1 MAQSMTGY
9 GKGEIN
15 LEGKEF
21 VVEIKSVNSRYCDM
35 YIKLPRNII
44 SLEEKIRSVVGK
56 KISRGKLDIF
66 VNYADRSEGSKEVIL
81 DKPLASAYIK
91 ALEQIR
97 DEYMLRD
104 DISSSLISRYPD
116 VLTVEKNDDDMEML
130 WRMLLTAVNT
140 AVSGLIQMRAREGIE
155 LKKDLI
161 TRGEK
166 VVQLLEE
173 IVKRAPIVTREYKL
187 RLENRINELV
197 ENKAVVD
204 EGRLALEIAM
214 FADKCAIDEEI
225 VRLKSHLLQ
234 MTEILELTDPIGRKL
249 DFLVQEMNREANT
262 IGSKSN
268 DIEITRNML
277 EIKSEI
283 EKIREQV
290 QNIE

>member
-9 GKGEIN
+9 GKGEN
-15 LEGKEF
+15 SSKGKEF
-21 VVEIKSVNSRYCDM
+21 IVEIKSVNSRYCDM

-44 SLEEKIRSVVGK
+44 ALEEKIRSTVGK
-56 KISRGKLDIF
+56 RVSRGKLDIF
-66 VNYADRSEGSKEVIL
+66 VNFADRSDGSKEVIL

-97 DEYMLRD
+97 DEYSLKD
-104 DISSSLISRYPD
+104 DISSSLISRFPD
-116 VLTVEKNDDDMEML
+116 VLCVEKTDDDMEML
-130 WRMLLTAVNT
+130 WAMLSNALDQAL
-140 AVSGLIQMRAREGIE
+140 SGLSEMREREGRE
-155 LKKDLI
+155 LKIDLLV
-161 TRGEK
+161 RGEK
-166 VVQLLEE
+166 VIYLLEE
-173 IVKRAPIVTREYKL
+173 IALRAPNLVTEYKQK
-187 RLENRINELV
+187 LENRINELI
-197 ENKAVVD
+197 ENRSMID
-204 EGRLALEIAM
+204 EGRLAVEISL

-225 VRLKSHLLQ
+225 VRLKSHMTQ
-234 MTEILELTDPIGRKL
+234 MREILELNEPIGRKL

-268 DIEITRNML
+268 DIVITRNML